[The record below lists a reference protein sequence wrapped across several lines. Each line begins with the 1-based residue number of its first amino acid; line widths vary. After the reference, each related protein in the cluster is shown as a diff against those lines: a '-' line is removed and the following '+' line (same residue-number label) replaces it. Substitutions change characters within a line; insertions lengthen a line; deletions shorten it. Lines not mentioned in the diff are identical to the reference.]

1 MRQPRT
7 TERRH
12 EMIKA
17 LIWAIISLL
26 MLFVMTSGISI
37 QLKPFRIDIT
47 YPYFGLGIVLTAI
60 GLTLCIGSAYYYG
73 ISNNQYKDGYKKGF
87 HAGVEYVIEFA
98 KQKKNEE

>member
-1 MRQPRT
+1 
-7 TERRH
+7 
-12 EMIKA
+12 MIKA

-26 MLFVMTSGISI
+26 MLFVMTSGI

>member
-1 MRQPRT
+1 
-7 TERRH
+7 
-12 EMIKA
+12 MIKA

-47 YPYFGLGIVLTAI
+47 YTYFGLGIVLTAI

>member
-1 MRQPRT
+1 MGDNIAFDAIC
-7 TERRH
+7 H
-12 EMIKA
+12 D
-17 LIWAIISLL
+17 IWNIYSAQ
-26 MLFVMTSGISI
+26 T
-37 QLKPFRIDIT
+37 IT

>member
-1 MRQPRT
+1 
-7 TERRH
+7 
-12 EMIKA
+12 MIKA

-47 YPYFGLGIVLTAI
+47 HPYFGLGIVLTAI

>member
-1 MRQPRT
+1 
-7 TERRH
+7 
-12 EMIKA
+12 MIKA

-26 MLFVMTSGISI
+26 MLFVMTSG
-37 QLKPFRIDIT
+37 
-47 YPYFGLGIVLTAI
+47 
-60 GLTLCIGSAYYYG
+60 IGSAYYYG

>member
-1 MRQPRT
+1 MGDN
-7 TERRH
+7 
-12 EMIKA
+12 IA
-17 LIWAIISLL
+17 FDAICH
-26 MLFVMTSGISI
+26 
-37 QLKPFRIDIT
+37 DI
-47 YPYFGLGIVLTAI
+47 GLGIVLTAI

>member
-1 MRQPRT
+1 
-7 TERRH
+7 
-12 EMIKA
+12 MIKA

-26 MLFVMTSGISI
+26 MLFVMTS
-37 QLKPFRIDIT
+37 
-47 YPYFGLGIVLTAI
+47 
-60 GLTLCIGSAYYYG
+60 GSAYYYG

>member
-1 MRQPRT
+1 
-7 TERRH
+7 
-12 EMIKA
+12 MIKA

-37 QLKPFRIDIT
+37 QLKPFRIDFT

>member
-1 MRQPRT
+1 
-7 TERRH
+7 
-12 EMIKA
+12 MIKA

-37 QLKPFRIDIT
+37 QPKPFRIDIT

-87 HAGVEYVIEFA
+87 HAGIEYVIEFA